1 MSAVEPM
8 TAAQPRSVAA
18 RAPRHVAIIMDGNGR
33 WARARGLP
41 RVAGHRQGVE
51 AVRRAV
57 VGGLELGIEYLT
69 IFAFSSE
76 NWKRPER
83 EIDDLMG
90 LLRIYLRNEIE
101 ELSRQGVRVR
111 FIGDRERLSRDIR
124 ALLDEAEATT
134 SANLAIT
141 LTIALNYGSR
151 QEIARAARR
160 LARDVANGALAPD
173 DVTAETFGRYLD
185 TRDTPDPD
193 LLIRTSGEQRLSN
206 FLLWQSAY
214 TELVYLPTLWP
225 DFKKVDLENAI
236 AEFHRRERRYGA
248 TSG

>member
-1 MSAVEPM
+1 MS
-8 TAAQPRSVAA
+8 AAQPERVTA
-18 RAPRHVAIIMDGNGR
+18 RPPRHVAIIMDGNGR

-41 RVAGHRQGVE
+41 RVAGHRQGAE
-51 AVRRAV
+51 SVRRAV
-57 VGGLELGIEYLT
+57 VSCLELGIDYLT

-90 LLRIYLRNEIE
+90 LLRLYLRNEIG
-101 ELSRQGVRVR
+101 ELARQGVRMR
-111 FIGDRERLSRDIR
+111 FIGDRDGLSPDIR
-124 ALLDEAEATT
+124 ALIDEAESSTEPNDA
-134 SANLAIT
+134 LT

-151 QEIARAARR
+151 QEIVRAAQRI
-160 LARDVANGALAPD
+160 AADVAAGRVAPTE
-173 DVTAETFGRYLD
+173 VTEETFGRYLD
-185 TRDTPDPD
+185 TRDLPDPD

-225 DFKKVDLENAI
+225 DFRTGDLELAV
-236 AEFHRRERRYGA
+236 AEYHRRERRYGG
-248 TSG
+248 TNG